1 MVLSMV
7 AVIIMTYATVMI
19 MAGFGYKK
27 KGGE

>member
-7 AVIIMTYATVMI
+7 AVVVMTYATVAI

>member
-1 MVLSMV
+1 MVLSLI
-7 AVIIMTYATVMI
+7 AVVVMTYATVMI

>member
-7 AVIIMTYATVMI
+7 AVIVMTYATVMI

>member
-7 AVIIMTYATVMI
+7 AVIVMTYATVMI
-19 MAGFGYKK
+19 MAGVGYKK

>member
-7 AVIIMTYATVMI
+7 AVVVMTYATVMI
-19 MAGFGYKK
+19 MTAFGYKK

>member
-7 AVIIMTYATVMI
+7 AVVVMTYATVMI

-27 KGGE
+27 KGGD

>member
-7 AVIIMTYATVMI
+7 AVIVMTYATVMI
-19 MAGFGYKK
+19 MTAFGYKR

>member
-7 AVIIMTYATVMI
+7 AVVVMTYATVMI

-27 KGGE
+27 ERR

>member
-7 AVIIMTYATVMI
+7 AVVIMTYATVMI
-19 MAGFGYKK
+19 MAGFGYKR

>member
-7 AVIIMTYATVMI
+7 AVIVMTYATVMI
-19 MAGFGYKK
+19 MAGFGYKR